1 MRVQQILINL
11 IQNSL
16 KFSKHG
22 DQIDIKVSFFD
33 VQNPVSNV
41 GVTFS
46 VRDYGIGISD

>member
-1 MRVQQILINL
+1 L

-22 DQIDIKVSFFD
+22 GLIEFKVSFFD
-33 VQNPVSNV
+33 VENPVSNV

-46 VRDYGIGISD
+46 VRDYGIGISDEDRA